1 MTNILNFS
9 SMNLEQRKKWFG
21 VLLVSPGLVWIFA
34 VVIYPLG
41 YGIMLSFY
49 KAHLLKLKKAKFTG
63 FGNYEKLFADDYF
76 WSAVSNTIFMTG
88 LWTIFGA
95 VVGLMMALALN
106 REGRSSRVIGAVL
119 VLPWI
124 MPGVCIAY
132 MCVYL
137 FDERMGVMVALMV
150 MFGIIENKLNVFND
164 PSIAPWFIIIVTSW
178 LAFPFFMTMFLAGL
192 KSIPKEIEEAA
203 MIDGAGGI
211 AKFRH
216 IILPYLK
223 NIIVITTI
231 LSMVWGFNFF
241 DLIYATTG
249 GGPYS
254 RTETLVIL
262 AQRMAFRV
270 LDLGYTSALGV
281 IWLLMLMV
289 FSVIYIKAMKVV

>member
-9 SMNLEQRKKWFG
+9 SMKLEQQKKWFG
-21 VLLVSPGLVWIFA
+21 ILLVTPGLVWIFA
-34 VVIYPLG
+34 TVFYPLG
-41 YGIMLSFY
+41 YGIILSFY
-49 KAHLLKLKKAKFTG
+49 KAHLLKLKKAKFYG

-76 WSAVSNTIFMTG
+76 WNAVSNTIFMTG

-106 REGRSSRVIGAVL
+106 REGRSSRVIGAIL
-119 VLPWI
+119 LLPWI
-124 MPGVCIAY
+124 MPGVCVAY
-132 MCVYL
+132 MCVYM
-137 FDERMGVMVALMV
+137 FDERMGVMIELMV
-150 MFGIIENKLNVFND
+150 MFGMIDKKLTIFSD
-164 PSIAPWFIIIVTSW
+164 PSMAQWFIIFVTSW

-192 KSIPKEIEEAA
+192 KTIPKEIEEAA
-203 MIDGAGGI
+203 SIDGAGGI
-211 AKFRH
+211 AKLRY

-231 LSMVWGFNFF
+231 LSIVWGFNFF
-241 DLIYATTG
+241 DLIFITTE

-262 AQRMAFRV
+262 AQRMAFKV

-281 IWLLMLMV
+281 MWLLILMI

>member
-21 VLLVSPGLVWIFA
+21 VLLVTPGLVWIFA
-34 VVIYPLG
+34 IVIYPLG
-41 YGIMLSFY
+41 YGILLSFY
-49 KAHLLKLKKAKFTG
+49 KAHLLKLRKAKFTG

-76 WSAVSNTIFMTG
+76 WNAVSNTIFMTG

-132 MCVYL
+132 MCIYL
-137 FDERMGVMVALMV
+137 FDERMGVMVELMM
-150 MFGIIENKLNVFND
+150 MFGIIENKINVFND
-164 PSIAPWFIIIVTSW
+164 PSFAPWFIIIVTSW

-192 KSIPKEIEEAA
+192 KSIPKPIEEAA

-211 AKFRH
+211 AKFRY

-241 DLIYATTG
+241 DLIYATTE
-249 GGPYS
+249 GGPFS
-254 RTETLVIL
+254 QTETLVIL
-262 AQRMAFRV
+262 AQRMAFKV

-281 IWLLMLMV
+281 IWLLILMI
-289 FSVIYIKAMKVV
+289 FSVVYIKAMKVV

>member
-1 MTNILNFS
+1 
-9 SMNLEQRKKWFG
+9 MNLEQRKKWFG
-21 VLLVSPGLVWIFA
+21 VLLVTPGLVWIFA
-34 VVIYPLG
+34 IVIYPLG
-41 YGIMLSFY
+41 YGILLSFY
-49 KAHLLKLKKAKFTG
+49 KAHLLKLRKAKFTG

-76 WSAVSNTIFMTG
+76 WNAVSNTIFMTG

-132 MCVYL
+132 MCIYL
-137 FDERMGVMVALMV
+137 FDERMGVMVELMM
-150 MFGIIENKLNVFND
+150 MFGIIENKINVFND
-164 PSIAPWFIIIVTSW
+164 PSFAPWFIIIVTSW

-192 KSIPKEIEEAA
+192 KSIPKPIEEAA

-211 AKFRH
+211 AKFRY

-241 DLIYATTG
+241 DLIYATTE
-249 GGPYS
+249 GGPFS
-254 RTETLVIL
+254 QTETLVIL
-262 AQRMAFRV
+262 AQRMAFKV

-281 IWLLMLMV
+281 IWLLILMI
-289 FSVIYIKAMKVV
+289 FSVVYIKAMKVV